1 MTADISYPAFNKAT
15 TAALERLLAEFP
27 MARVQ
32 AQIEADPSLFEQ
44 ATREH
49 VKHLAALADARANTR
64 AARILTQVH
73 TYLERCAELG
83 VPQATAELADLSN
96 PLLFAHE
103 ASEDLTD
110 VMRNEAERYPHYHPV
125 YYATLGNKYY
135 QQYWNNNDRNAL
147 VRSIELLELGL
158 KISPGESMLRPMYAN
173 ILACALADRF
183 DLTRD
188 SELIDRSIALT
199 RMAIDLT
206 PSESLLQIR
215 YQTTLGNRLRERFD
229 FLGRTSDLD
238 EAIQVLERPLAR
250 PESEQG
256 EFVPL
261 LCSNLARALA
271 DRYCQTRDE
280 TDLSRALRLSELAAA
295 ASQHGS
301 LHEGLSNTYLLVY
314 RSTGDLRALD
324 HAIGSMRSTLQ
335 SAESGSPYRSQFLC
349 RLGEAYLSRYVLKNQ
364 PEDLDLAISA
374 LAGASVQSTDAHQ
387 LLANALLLRYR
398 VREVISDLDEALQH
412 ASAGVNQASHA
423 TMRARYSRT
432 LALTHLDR
440 FQARGDVSD
449 LDTALQL
456 ATTALTE
463 SNGTMD
469 ASLHVLL
476 AGIHVVR
483 DMHGLD
489 SASAGLATSHFRR
502 SCAAAQHANPVE
514 GLQCALSWFT
524 RSVTRQTWPEVA
536 EAGHIVLQFLRALFV
551 QQSIRT
557 DKETWLKQTRL
568 VPIGT
573 ATALVQL
580 GRLQDAVVALENGRT
595 LLLSEGFDQRRL
607 ERALAADGLQDQ
619 ARRYR
624 AAVSRLHAL
633 DLEMTTSATSAPALD
648 SSALKAAAEELRAAR
663 EAVLASGHLRHNST
677 ELTFTDIAGAVDAVP
692 LVYVFAGDHEGRALI
707 VRRAGEVTT
716 IPLPALR
723 YDRVEHAA
731 RAFIQQYRQ
740 RTIRTGAFDDTTRWL
755 WDAVIGPLVEAIT
768 PGENSPDGTDSVPSL
783 NLIAAGR
790 LSLMPLHAAWVED
803 SSPSGRVYAL
813 DQLCIRYLPNV
824 RALRTSR
831 SASPPRPGRFLG
843 IENPTG
849 DLAGASAEVRK
860 VKTWFQLPR
869 ILQGDE
875 VTRDAVLRELPDV
888 DIAHFACH
896 GYAHVTRPL
905 DSALI
910 LTSGE
915 KLTVADMLGADAR
928 LRLAV
933 LSACTTGL
941 AGDELPDELVSLS
954 TGFLEAGADAV
965 IASLW
970 PVPDASTRELM
981 TRFYALW
988 LGSEL
993 HPAEALRRAQQ
1004 DVRDSTLAEKER
1016 FAAEERGLPYRSARD
1031 VSSDQRT
1038 PDCTDQER
1046 PFADPRFWAAFTFMG
1061 AA

>member
-15 TAALERLLAEFP
+15 AAALERLLVDFP
-27 MARVQ
+27 LARVQ
-32 AQIEADPSLFEQ
+32 ARIEADPRLFEQ

-49 VKHLAALADARANTR
+49 VKHLASLAEARANTR

-96 PLLFAHE
+96 PLLSAHE
-103 ASEDLTD
+103 APEDLLD

-125 YYATLGNKYY
+125 YYATLGNGYY
-135 QQYWNNNDRNAL
+135 EQYWNKNDRNAL
-147 VRSIELLELGL
+147 GRSIELLELGL
-158 KISPGESMLRPMYAN
+158 KVSPEESVLRPMYAN

-188 SELIDRSIALT
+188 IGLIDRSIALT

-215 YQTTLGNRLRERFD
+215 YLTTLGNRLRERFD
-229 FLGRTSDLD
+229 YFGRTSDLD

-250 PESEQG
+250 PEPEQG
-256 EFVPL
+256 ESVPL

-271 DRYCQTRDE
+271 DRYRQTKDA
-280 TDLSRALRLSELAAA
+280 TDLSRALRLSERAAA

-301 LHEGLSNTYLLVY
+301 VHEGLSDTYLLVY

-324 HAIGSMRSTLQ
+324 HAIDSMRSAMQ
-335 SAESGSPYRSQFLC
+335 SAESASPHRSQYLC
-349 RLGEAYLSRYVLKNQ
+349 RMGEAYLSRYAMKNQ
-364 PEDLDLAISA
+364 TEDLDLAISA
-374 LAGASVQSTDAHQ
+374 LAEVQSAAAHQ
-387 LLANALLLRYR
+387 LLANTLLLRYR
-398 VREVISDLDEALQH
+398 AREAISDLDEALRH
-412 ASAGVNQASHA
+412 ASTAVNQASHA
-423 TMRARYSRT
+423 RMRAHYSRT

-440 FQARGDVSD
+440 FQARGHVSD

-463 SNGTMD
+463 SDGTMH
-469 ASLHVLL
+469 AALHVLL

-483 DMHGLD
+483 DIHGLD

-502 SCAAAQHANPVE
+502 SCAAARHANPGD
-514 GLQCALSWFT
+514 GLQYALSWFT
-524 RSVTRQTWPEVA
+524 RSVTRQTWSEVA

-568 VPIGT
+568 VPIST

-633 DLEMTTSATSAPALD
+633 DLGMKTSAISAPEVD
-648 SSALKAAAEELRAAR
+648 NSALKAAAEELRAAR
-663 EAVLASGHLRHNST
+663 EAVLASGHLQDNTT
-677 ELTFTDIAGAVDAVP
+677 ELTFTGIADAVDAVP

-707 VRRAGEVTT
+707 VRRGGEITT

-723 YDRVEHAA
+723 HGRVELAA
-731 RAFIQQYRQ
+731 RTLIQQYQQGALRN
-740 RTIRTGAFDDTTRWL
+740 RAFDDTTRWL
-755 WDAVIGPLVEAIT
+755 WDAVMGPLVEAIA
-768 PGENSPDGTDSVPSL
+768 PGESSPAGADYVPSL
-783 NLIAAGR
+783 NIIAAGR

-803 SSPSGRVYAL
+803 RSPSGRVYAL
-813 DQLCIRYLPNV
+813 DRLCIRYLPNV

-831 SASPPRPGRFLG
+831 STAPPRPGRFLG

-849 DLAGASAEVRK
+849 DLEGASAEVRK

-869 ILQGDE
+869 ILRGGD
-875 VTRDAVLRELPDV
+875 VTRDAVLRELPNI

-910 LTSGE
+910 LARDE
-915 KLTVADMLGADAR
+915 KLTVADMLGADAK

-941 AGDELPDELVSLS
+941 VGDELPDELVSLS

-965 IASLW
+965 LASLW

-1016 FAAEERGLPYRSARD
+1016 FAAEDRVRPYRSARD
-1031 VSSDQRT
+1031 IDSDQRA
-1038 PDCTDQER
+1038 PDWTDQER

-1061 AA
+1061 TT